1 MPLFL
6 GGNKLTDIQAKQY
19 AKKIGV
25 NIKWIYKFMYE
36 WNETTRYLTDN
47 IEWVKEGGRNIWKE
61 KLRQQK

>member
-1 MPLFL
+1 M
-6 GGNKLTDIQAKQY
+6 TDIQAKQY